1 MNISELFSAVPA
13 IAPQALYIDP
23 STVTVA
29 VSSISGIVIA
39 LGATFAILWTRAK
52 KKASKALHIDVN
64 AHKEVEEEL
73 VIKDENSNAPG
84 QGETKQD

>member
-1 MNISELFSAVPA
+1 MIMNISELFSV
-13 IAPQALYIDP
+13 APQALYIDP

-39 LGATFAILWTRAK
+39 LGATVAILWTRAK

-73 VIKDENSNAPG
+73 VINDEKSDNDA
-84 QGETKQD
+84 QDGSEKN

>member
-1 MNISELFSAVPA
+1 MNIPELFSV
-13 IAPQALYIDP
+13 APQALYIDP

-52 KKASKALHIDVN
+52 KKAAKALHIDAN
-64 AHKEVEEEL
+64 AHKEVEEDL
-73 VIKDENSNAPG
+73 VIK
-84 QGETKQD
+84 GEDSTASAQDGPKKD

>member
-1 MNISELFSAVPA
+1 MNIPELFSV
-13 IAPQALYIDP
+13 APQALYIDP

-52 KKASKALHIDVN
+52 KKAAKALHIDAN
-64 AHKEVEEEL
+64 AHKEVEEDL
-73 VIKDENSNAPG
+73 VIKDENSTASAQEEP
-84 QGETKQD
+84 KKD